1 MSRIFRLRYGWKKGG
16 ASSSEWVYRESFE
29 SMVEEL
35 EHLLLQLDVY
45 KALESRGQHRG
56 VDGRRL
62 ALRVFSKRGR
72 DKAPDTSWH
81 VTKIYA
87 VQEFIDGEWVDLEFE
102 WVQPLLAVKGP
113 VF

>member
-35 EHLLLQLDVY
+35 EDLLLQLDVY
-45 KALESRGQHRG
+45 NALESRGRPRG
-56 VDGRRL
+56 VSGRRL
-62 ALRVFSKRGR
+62 ARRLFSTHVREEK
-72 DKAPDTSWH
+72 PDDSWH

-102 WVQPLLAVKGP
+102 WVQPLLAIKGP
-113 VF
+113 ER